1 MVNNNHNKWYSSIDN
16 SFIHNSIFK
25 ATTGIL
31 SLARAGVKGIL
42 GDDNRSVIVQ
52 IIDELVNGK
61 YVIIKHDHHMFFN
74 PYYLTPVEALPWQRH
89 MAIMILPLD
98 ELFFRAMERNFPMK
112 MWLCL

>member
-1 MVNNNHNKWYSSIDN
+1 MVNDDDGQWQFQSSSIDN

-61 YVIIKHDHHMFFN
+61 YVIM
-74 PYYLTPVEALPWQRH
+74 
-89 MAIMILPLD
+89 MIMIIITCSTTHTNSS
-98 ELFFRAMERNFPMK
+98 M
-112 MWLCL
+112 

>member
-1 MVNNNHNKWYSSIDN
+1 MMVNDDGQWQFQSLSIDN

-61 YVIIKHDHHMFFN
+61 YVIM
-74 PYYLTPVEALPWQRH
+74 
-89 MAIMILPLD
+89 MIMIIITCSTTHTNSS
-98 ELFFRAMERNFPMK
+98 M
-112 MWLCL
+112 